1 MAPKDLEPE
10 WQKLCEEHKSAMDAY
25 NNISSI
31 VIPKMAAIAKGT
43 SSNNPTYEEESGFDN
58 AMEAL
63 KDVQFRMAEFMKN
76 YGLKTQ

>member
-1 MAPKDLEPE
+1 MAPKDLESE
-10 WQKLCEEHKSAMDAY
+10 WQKLCEAHKNAMDAY

-43 SSNNPTYEEESGFDN
+43 SCDNPTYEEESKFDN

-63 KDVQFRMAEFMKN
+63 KDVQFRMAEFIKN
-76 YGLKTQ
+76 NGLKAK